1 MPSLHE
7 KGTMVRAANNMTAS
21 NPYLARF
28 EELFEQEGP
37 KRHPAW
43 LYPIRKAAMAHFAE
57 LGFPTV
63 QHEDWRFTNV
73 APIAKLPFNPVTRV
87 EMDGLTQDRLSQ
99 FHFTGLK
106 ATRLVFVNGHLARE
120 LSTILPSPQGVRI
133 SSLAEAAEADGALVQ
148 KHLGRYARVDDS
160 GFAALNTAFFTDG
173 AFIYLPAGA
182 RLQEPVHLIYISTTQ
197 QPGASFHCR
206 NLIIA
211 DRDTRL
217 SLIESYVSTVD
228 APYVTNA
235 LNEMVIGEN
244 AVVEHCKFQ
253 EESRA
258 AYHIGTH
265 FMALSKGCDFIS
277 HSFAFG
283 AKLSRN
289 NIRTGLNG
297 DGLDC
302 ILNGLYLTRDEQLA
316 DHHMIVEHARPHC
329 NSHEYFNGILDDRSR
344 GVFHGRILVRQ
355 AAQKTDAKQTNKN
368 LLLTDD
374 ATVDTKPQ
382 LEIYADDVK
391 CTHGATVGQLN
402 DESIFYLRARGIP
415 LETARRILIHAFA
428 GEIIDRV
435 RCEPLREELDRLVWD
450 RLEENPHVGQAGT

>member
-1 MPSLHE
+1 MPYPHDGE
-7 KGTMVRAANNMTAS
+7 TMVRAATNMRET

-37 KRHPAW
+37 NRQPAW
-43 LYPIRKAAMAHFAE
+43 LYPIRKTAIMRFAE
-57 LGFPTV
+57 MGLPTL
-63 QHEDWRFTNV
+63 QHEDWRYTNT
-73 APIAKLPFNPVTRV
+73 APIAKLPFNPSTSL
-87 EMDGLTQDRLSQ
+87 DGVKVDLEQ
-99 FHFTGLK
+99 FHFTNIK
-106 ATRLVFVNGHLARE
+106 ASRLVFINGHFSKE
-120 LSTILPSPQGVRI
+120 LSSVLPLPSGARVTNLI
-133 SSLAEAAEADGALVQ
+133 GAASTDAALVQ
-148 KHLGRYARVDDS
+148 KHLGRHARVDDS
-160 GFAALNTAFFTDG
+160 GFAALNTAFFSDG
-173 AFIYLPAGA
+173 AFIYLPVGA
-182 RLQEPVHLIYISTTQ
+182 TLNEPVHILYISTAD
-197 QPGASFHCR
+197 QPGASAQCR
-206 NLIIA
+206 NLVIA
-211 DRDTRL
+211 ERDSRV
-217 SLIESYVSTVD
+217 SIIESYGSTVD
-228 APYVTNA
+228 SPYFTNA

-253 EESRA
+253 EESGQ
-258 AYHIGTH
+258 AYHMGTH
-265 FMALSKGCDFIS
+265 FMELSKGADFIS
-277 HSFAFG
+277 HSFALG
-283 AKLSRN
+283 ARLSRN
-289 NIRTGLNG
+289 NIRTLLNG

-374 ATVDTKPQ
+374 ATANAKPQ

-435 RCEPLREELDRLVWD
+435 RCEPLREELDALVWH
-450 RLEENPHVGQAGT
+450 RLEENPHVA